1 MRTNL
6 QLGQPISTYDLGE
19 ALKLQTG
26 HFKVIPPDGDPF
38 YVTCEAGK
46 GITDV
51 QWPNQTN
58 AKPLTVIKVFEP
70 TNGMIEERGPTALP
84 VRAAA
89 G

>member
-6 QLGQPISTYDLGE
+6 LLGQPISTYDLGE

-51 QWPNQTN
+51 QWPNQNGDT
-58 AKPLTVIKVFEP
+58 KPLTIVKVFEP
-70 TNGMIEERGPTALP
+70 VRAMNEGPTAIP
-84 VRAAA
+84 ARAA

>member
-46 GITDV
+46 GIVDV

-58 AKPLTVIKVFEP
+58 AKPLTIIKVFDY
-70 TNGMIEERGPTALP
+70 TDALGNERGPTSMP
-84 VRAAA
+84 VRAT

>member
-6 QLGQPISTYDLGE
+6 QLGQAIQTYDLGE

-51 QWPNQTN
+51 RWPNESN
-58 AKPLTVIKVFEP
+58 AGPLTVVKVFEP
-70 TNGMIEERGPTALP
+70 IRAMNNEGGTTTLP
-84 VRAAA
+84 VRQA